1 MFNDLMKEVN
11 TKKKEQISGKNVG
24 VNVQAQGT
32 VKQTAKKEV
41 DDVEDMLAN
50 L

>member
-11 TKKKEQISGKNVG
+11 TKKKEQISGKNV
-24 VNVQAQGT
+24 NVQAATT
-32 VKQTAKKEV
+32 VKQTQKKEV